1 MNLNSQYVTNRNT
14 RMVNIDTRGKFTG
27 STTECKFTAK
37 FMETLNISKPTD
49 IYLTS
54 IYIGGYKTPEKP
66 EDYSS
71 DNTIQAFS
79 IKIPEFDILSIGAD
93 ASGSYT
99 ELNRSIV
106 LPMEGIDLETPPTAA
121 MQTRPFVLGH
131 LSKTAVY
138 ISTINPKKI
147 DRLTVTIKD
156 QDGGDIW
163 TMTQGFANPS
173 NVYKRV
179 IMQFTFVTTN

>member
-54 IYIGGYKTPEKP
+54 IYIGGYKTGSNYY
-66 EDYSS
+66 DTSG
-71 DNTIQAFS
+71 IQAFS

-106 LPMEGIDLETPPTAA
+106 LPMEGADASGA
-121 MQTRPFVLGH
+121 KRPFVLGH

-138 ISTINPKKI
+138 ISTLNPKKL

-156 QDGGDIW
+156 QDGDDIW
-163 TMTQGFANPS
+163 VGTDNPPS
-173 NVYKRV
+173 VSRRV

>member
-54 IYIGGYKTPEKP
+54 IYIGGYKTGSNYY
-66 EDYSS
+66 DTSG
-71 DNTIQAFS
+71 IQAFS
-79 IKIPEFDILSIGAD
+79 IKIPEFDTLSIGAD